1 MQFNRCIKPANDPE
15 RQCLGALAGCLRGE
29 HPANA
34 DWTAIIYLANRTL
47 LTPALFEALRPR
59 LPARKS
65 HGRRP
70 RLFGI
75 YSRSQSGEKHASA
88 SQLVEAVGAFNEV
101 GIEPTLLKGA
111 VRLFCDP
118 DERLGSRMTKDIDLS
133 VEEEEGCVGRERLIG
148 IGYKDVVETRGME
161 RPGDVGVLE
170 MRQRPSA
177 RSAAYLSR
185 EHEKPP
191 MLVARMG
198 VRANIPSPTSR
209 ALHWIVHDLIKEGDY
224 WQGCID
230 LRHLYDLAELARTE
244 KGVDWAYLRGIMP
257 DQLGRN
263 VLDTQL
269 LTLNSLFGTSIP
281 PDVRRRTLVRF
292 QHWRRMFTA
301 RHPLAGAPLRL
312 AGKLA
317 WGRRQMGSVE
327 SIIARGPAE
336 FAPKVLRTLIG
347 NRGKDEV
354 SKVLPKLIMAL
365 VVEALDRRVLD
376 SPVHPLDLTVRPWMA
391 RLGQTMCD
399 VEIGA
404 GRLEG
409 VAAEEHLLG
418 AHGLDLRRRPGVA
431 GRLGKVG
438 AVVGEHG
445 VDLVGDGGS
454 KGSEEIAGNPASG
467 LLAAVR
473 RRRTWRSGRLLRAG
487 RAFPGRSAPRRCRCG
502 RSRSGSA

>member
-1 MQFNRCIKPANDPE
+1 MIRSGNV
-15 RQCLGALAGCLRGE
+15 LGALAGCLRGE
-29 HPANA
+29 PPANA

-47 LTPALFEALRPR
+47 LTPALFEALARASR
-59 LPARKS
+59 LESLMEEGRAYLEFIHARNLE
-65 HGRRP
+65 RNT
-70 RLFGI
+70 RL
-75 YSRSQSGEKHASA
+75 RV
-88 SQLVEAVGAFNEV
+88 QLVEAVGAFNDV

-133 VEEEEGCVGRERLIG
+133 VEAEEGCVGRERLIG
-148 IGYKDVVETRGME
+148 LGYQDVVETRGME

-177 RSAAYLSR
+177 ASAAYLSR

-327 SIIARGPAE
+327 SIIERGPAE

-347 NRGKDEV
+347 NRGGT
-354 SKVLPKLIMAL
+354 KL
-365 VVEALDRRVLD
+365 
-376 SPVHPLDLTVRPWMA
+376 
-391 RLGQTMCD
+391 
-399 VEIGA
+399 
-404 GRLEG
+404 
-409 VAAEEHLLG
+409 
-418 AHGLDLRRRPGVA
+418 
-431 GRLGKVG
+431 
-438 AVVGEHG
+438 
-445 VDLVGDGGS
+445 
-454 KGSEEIAGNPASG
+454 
-467 LLAAVR
+467 
-473 RRRTWRSGRLLRAG
+473 
-487 RAFPGRSAPRRCRCG
+487 
-502 RSRSGSA
+502 